1 MRKIYSLVLL
11 AAVLL
16 LGTNVGATTYSIG
29 GSGTNHYAKLEALFS
44 AVTLQSGDVVNV
56 ETTITPAEGTYD
68 FHGATVTVSNDQ
80 KFIGIGDTNGNYI
93 FRNAAFVNN
102 NSTDGTGVFRA
113 ATNNARLTLENV
125 TFTNNAGV
133 EVRGST
139 NTTIILNGVSFT
151 NCNSPINV
159 NSNNANGVEIIN
171 ENSMTFTSCG
181 RFINVEKS
189 KGGLTFTNNGAAD
202 FSGCNVA
209 FRAGIT
215 MDIDIT
221 NNGTFTAGNANHFD
235 ISTILDGV
243 VANIINNAGATMTI
257 TDEFTS
263 AKVLNVTN
271 YGTFSIADTNT
282 KDFYTWAIDN
292 YGTAAIEGGIYDSAI
307 GATLTGVT
315 INGGTFN
322 SVVTA
327 TGGEIAGGLFKNNV
341 NLTDLTISAGTFQL
355 KEQKLTINLDQVI
368 VNGGTFDE
376 AVSATNS
383 TINAGTFNKAVTANT
398 LAITGGTFKAPYAV
412 LDGTGITV
420 TGGTFEVEPAANASG
435 EIAGVCLFPAGP
447 SIGGLTIA
455 DGYIGMA
462 SGDII
467 VKPEIITVPVAMLNG
482 SQTFESL
489 QDAIDAAQSGD
500 EIQLIANVEINKPL
514 WLGTVNESDA
524 AKSLTLDLAGHSITS
539 NAYVYNTF
547 ILSHGALTVK
557 NSVPGVG
564 GIFNLCDKEDYC
576 SVFMVH
582 GTYNR
587 GINPRTANVSDL
599 FTFLSI
605 EEGVDLHA
613 DYGKDASAIV
623 IQELVKKPSGT
634 EKEIR
639 SEAVSVFGVDYCTDV
654 YRHDYMWTRGVANGV
669 RVDVKGHISAKKYG
683 VKVNGNLCYPLSK
696 DEYDIPYTTQHRAT
710 YFSEL
715 GDVQETDTAYVPYIH
730 IYKSALIEQDET
742 NGKGAAAYAS
752 GYAHWLIEGTCDGAT
767 GLYAKSGEV
776 TLYDATITSSWTGE
790 TYFYETG
797 AAGQKSGVNSGGNA
811 VVVESVNQYPGRT
824 VVIVEGDTKIET
836 EANGGAALLELL
848 NSNVQGTKV
857 DSIVIKGG
865 SFTAGEDGY
874 ALVISPTTINDPET
888 EIVVYGTN
896 ATGGFNIGGEE
907 GMSSILAQNTHTTVI
922 TNPDNSVTVIV
933 STGADAPADVADWA
947 DVQDGNSLNWIGS
960 TPVTIGNGTEAY
972 NLTLGELQIIS
983 GTEGNEQHLTI
994 EPNATLQVE
1003 KLILNDYARITV
1015 EAGGTLIVT
1024 GDQGVNTKT
1033 VDNIVLKTS
1042 EDAQAILLFHPDVTS
1057 NRHPKAT
1064 VEFITKSYRADANN
1078 KAYQRF
1084 GVPTHKNG
1092 SLEIESDASI
1102 QTALYYYDWNA
1113 KDWINFSILNNGA
1126 VDYSKMQNPFDSYQ
1140 MLTNTAE
1147 AGTVYKFKGELVG
1160 NDNADLTVQKR
1171 AWQAFANSYSANI
1184 DIETLVNN
1192 GNYGN
1197 IYVYRRTGANTYTWD
1212 PVGIADFDDDLF
1224 GSNPLATKIMPLQG
1238 FYVKSTELGNP
1249 NMVINYEG
1257 MLYNP
1262 ALGITSAPRRVAA
1275 QAQDLTL
1282 ARLQVMNMNEVNVD
1296 NVYLMGGNCFTSEFE
1311 DGYDAE
1317 KMMNDDFNLFV
1328 TSDEKMSKLAS
1339 DNVLGSYLGVSAKSE
1354 GYYTI
1359 NFSNIKGEEMVL
1371 VDLVSGAKSVMTE
1384 GGSYSFYLAAGESN
1398 DYRFQVIGR
1407 ANMPTDVET
1416 VENAAG
1422 NGNGVYTITGQYMG
1436 NMSIWNTLPAGV
1448 YVVDGV
1454 KRVK

>member
-1 MRKIYSLVLL
+1 MRKLYSIVLM
-11 AAVLL
+11 ATALL
-16 LGTNVGATTYSIG
+16 IGTNVRATTYYIG
-29 GSGTNHYAKLEALFS
+29 GSGTDHYASLEALLN
-44 AVTLQSGDVVNV
+44 AVTLQSGDVVNIT
-56 ETTITPAEGTYD
+56 TTITPAEGTYD

-189 KGGLTFTNNGAAD
+189 KGGLTFTNYGAAD

-209 FRAGIT
+209 FRIKAGIT

-243 VANIINNAGATMTI
+243 VANITNNVDATMTI

-292 YGTAAIEGGIYDSAI
+292 YGTAAIEGGIYGSAI

-907 GMSSILAQNTHTTVI
+907 DMSSILAENVHTTVV
-922 TNPDNSVTVIV
+922 TNSDGSKTVVV
-933 STGADAPADVADWA
+933 STGGTPDAKTEWTDVAA
-947 DVQDGNSLNWIGS
+947 LAAGTNVNWTGFTPGEINAGS
-960 TPVTIGNGTEAY
+960 MV
-972 NLTLGELQIIS
+972 TLGELQIAA
-983 GTEGNEQHLTI
+983 GNITDGVQQLTI
-994 EPNATLQVE
+994 KKNATLVVD
-1003 KLILNDYARITV
+1003 KLIMNDYARIIV
-1015 EAGGTLIVT
+1015 EAGGKLIVK
-1024 GDQGVNTKT
+1024 GKFGINAPV
-1033 VDNIVLKTS
+1033 VDNILLKAS
-1042 EDAQAILLFHPDVTS
+1042 EYDGQALFIFHPDVTS
-1057 NRHPKAT
+1057 NRHPNAT
-1064 VEFITKSYRADANN
+1064 VEFISNSITDGATYSK
-1078 KAYQRF
+1078 QRF
-1084 GVPTHKNG
+1084 AIPTYGQLASMTTKNG
-1092 SLEIESDASI
+1092 GADV
-1102 QTALYYYDWNA
+1102 QTAISKFYYDENA
-1113 KDWINFSILNNGA
+1113 WKDFGWINVAGKAENLDQMA
-1126 VDYSKMQNPFDSYQ
+1126 TPFEYYQ
-1140 MLTNTAE
+1140 MQHNTPKQ
-1147 AGTVYKFKGELVG
+1147 GTVVTMKGQLFG
-1160 NDNADLTVQKR
+1160 NASPVFAIEASSWNGY
-1171 AWQAFANSYSANI
+1171 ANSYMAPISAEVLIDLIPNTIDKSFQIYEIKAGKGAWMPVSLLDLEDIKPLQAFLLRNRNAAAAEVEVDYKTAVYEPAVASLSAQAPARRSANDMTKVRLSVYGEEGYDRI
-1184 DIETLVNN
+1184 TVAESDEFSAGFDN
-1192 GNYGN
+1192 GYDVSK
-1197 IYVYRRTGANTYTWD
+1197 Y
-1212 PVGIADFDDDLF
+1212 
-1224 GSNPLATKIMPLQG
+1224 
-1238 FYVKSTELGNP
+1238 
-1249 NMVINYEG
+1249 
-1257 MLYNP
+1257 
-1262 ALGITSAPRRVAA
+1262 
-1275 QAQDLTL
+1275 
-1282 ARLQVMNMNEVNVD
+1282 MNEGVNMYV
-1296 NVYLMGGNCFTSEFE
+1296 S
-1311 DGYDAE
+1311 A
-1317 KMMNDDFNLFV
+1317 
-1328 TSDEKMSKLAS
+1328 DEKMGIFAT
-1339 DNVLGSYLGVSAKSE
+1339 DNLENTYVGFQTVNG
-1354 GYYTI
+1354 GNYTI
-1359 NFSNIKGEEMVL
+1359 EFTHVQGKELTLIDHVTGARVDMVE
-1371 VDLVSGAKSVMTE
+1371 GAAYEFNAEANSV
-1384 GGSYSFYLAAGESN
+1384 N
-1398 DYRFQVIGR
+1398 DYRFEIVGR
-1407 ANMPTDVET
+1407 RNMPTAIDNTEAVKS
-1416 VENAAG
+1416 VK
-1422 NGNGVYTITGQYMG
+1422 GVYTITGQYVGEM
-1436 NMSIWNTLPAGV
+1436 NVWNTLPAGV
-1448 YVVDGV
+1448 YVVNGE